1 MGVKLGPT
9 LTEQHT
15 LTVFENRVFRR
26 VTGLKRSEVTGVQKK
41 LHSEKLHNSYSSSD
55 IIRTIKS
62 RM

>member
-26 VTGLKRSEVTGVQKK
+26 ITGLKRSEVTRFEEDI
-41 LHSEKLHNSYSSSD
+41 EK
-55 IIRTIKS
+55 
-62 RM
+62 